1 MMKVTV
7 VVPNYNGIKYVADCL
22 DSLRKQTGSAF
33 KIILVDNFSTD
44 GSYEL
49 VKENYPEVK
58 IIRFRENTGFCK
70 AVNAGIKAA
79 DTPYVIL
86 LNNDTKVLPGF
97 VQALLQA
104 IEKSS
109 DIFSVSA
116 KMLQMSNPQLIDDA
130 GDFYTALGWAYA
142 RGKDKSEVDYKRRT
156 DIFAA
161 CGGAAIYRRSIF
173 AKIGLFDEQHFA
185 YLEDIDIG
193 YRARIAGFRNR
204 FEPGARVL
212 HAGSGSS
219 GSRYNEF
226 KVTHSAANNLYLIYK
241 NMPIPQILLNA
252 PFLAAGFLIKFLF
265 FIPKG
270 LGMIYL
276 KGLLEGIRKCSTE
289 EGRRKKVRY
298 REENFSNYLKIQLEL
313 WKNTFYVI

>member
-1 MMKVTV
+1 MKVTIV
-7 VVPNYNGIKYVADCL
+7 IPNYNGIAYVAKCL
-22 DSLRKQTGSAF
+22 DSLRKQTGCDF
-33 KIILVDNFSTD
+33 KTILVDNGSTD

-58 IIRFRENTGFCK
+58 LLRFLENTGFCK
-70 AVNAGIKAA
+70 AVNAGIKAS

-86 LNNDTKVLPGF
+86 LNNDTEVLPGF
-97 VQALLQA
+97 VAALVMA
-104 IEKSS
+104 IERSK

-116 KMLQMSNPQLIDDA
+116 KMLQMSNPYKTDDA

-142 RGKDKSEVDYKRRT
+142 RGKDKPEKEYQRRG

-173 AKIGLFDEQHFA
+173 AKIGLFDENHFA

-193 YRARIAGFRNR
+193 YRARIYGFRNR

-212 HAGSGSS
+212 HAGSASS

-226 KVTHSAANNLYLIYK
+226 KVRLSGANNIYLISK
-241 NMPIPQILLNA
+241 NMPLLQKLLNL
-252 PFLAAGFLIKFLF
+252 PFLAAGFFIKFLF
-265 FIPKG
+265 FLPKG
-270 LGMIYL
+270 LGMTYL
-276 KGLLEGIRKCSTE
+276 KGILEGFSKSFGR
-289 EGRRKKVRY
+289 EGRKKKVPY
-298 REENFSNYLKIQLEL
+298 RPEHFPNYVKIQLEL
-313 WKNTFYVI
+313 WRNLFYLF